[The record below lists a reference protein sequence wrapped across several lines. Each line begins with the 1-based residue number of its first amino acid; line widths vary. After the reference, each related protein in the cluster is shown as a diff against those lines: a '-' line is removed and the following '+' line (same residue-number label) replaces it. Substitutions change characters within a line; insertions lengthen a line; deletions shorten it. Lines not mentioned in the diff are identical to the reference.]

1 MSQQNK
7 RLMVKRLI
15 SFLGKEINGLHEA
28 AYLLGLFAVLSQVLA
43 LLRDRLLV
51 HAFGAGTTLDLYYA
65 AFRIPDFLF
74 VIVASFF
81 SASIVIPHLSAKIR
95 EGIAPGRHFL
105 SVLFSTFLIMMTS
118 ASMLAFV
125 LVPYLIPYLFPGF
138 AAEPLRS
145 EIILMTRILLLSPIF
160 LGLSNLFASV
170 TQLYNRFFI
179 YGISPLLYNIGII
192 IGVVVLAPRYGISGL
207 VWGVAL
213 GAIMHFLVQAPFV
226 IRKGLLPR
234 LIISLKRFREIN
246 SLVIVALP
254 RTLALSAQELS
265 RFFLVFLASL
275 MNVGSIS
282 IFSLSYNL
290 QSVPLSIIG
299 VSYSLAAFPALA
311 NLFAAGEREKFVDLV
326 STTSRYIIFF
336 SLPLIALF
344 VVLRAHIVRV
354 ILGSGAF
361 SWQDTRLTAAALAMF
376 VVSLAA
382 QGLILIFTRARY
394 ASGDTKTSFYINI
407 VTVGVTILSAFGLT
421 YLASHAPM
429 FQALIDVLFRVG
441 DIGGTS
447 VLMLPLAFSVGSIF
461 GATVHIFTFDRDV
474 EPSGIARVLLKIT
487 GQMTLVSICIG
498 LVTYV
503 TLNLTDQIFDKYLSL
518 NTLVGI
524 FTHGLTAGVI
534 GCLAGIMLLVLVGSR
549 ELTEVTKS
557 LRRRFWN
564 TPVIGPDPGVNS

>member
-1 MSQQNK
+1 
-7 RLMVKRLI
+7 MVKRFI

-28 AYLLGLFAVLSQVLA
+28 AYLLGVFAVLSQVLA

-51 HAFGAGTTLDLYYA
+51 HTFGAGTTLDLYYA

-74 VIVASFF
+74 VIIASFF

-95 EGIAPGRHFL
+95 EGVAPGRHFL
-105 SVLFSTFLIMMTS
+105 SVLFSAFLLMIIS
-118 ASMLAFV
+118 ASSLAFV

-138 AAEPLRS
+138 AEEPLRS

-179 YGISPLLYNIGII
+179 YGISPLLYNVGII
-192 IGVVVLAPRYGISGL
+192 VGVVFLAPRMGVAGL

-213 GAIMHFLVQAPFV
+213 GAVMHFAVQAPFV

-234 LIISLKRFREIN
+234 LIVSLRRFREIN
-246 SLVIVALP
+246 SLVWVAMP

-299 VSYSLAAFPALA
+299 VSYSLAAFPTLA
-311 NLFAAGEREKFVDLV
+311 NLFAAGESKKFNDLV
-326 STTSRYIIFF
+326 TTTSRYIIFF

-354 ILGSGAF
+354 ILGSGEF

-394 ASGDTKTSFYINI
+394 ASGDTRTSFYVNMMSVI
-407 VTVGVTILSAFGLT
+407 VTIGAGFGLNHLIQT
-421 YLASHAPM
+421 APA
-429 FQALIDVLFRVG
+429 FQTMIDTLFRVS
-441 DIGGTS
+441 DIPGTS
-447 VLMLPLAFSVGSIF
+447 VLMLPLAFSIGSIL
-461 GATVHIFTFDRDV
+461 GATVHIFSFDRDHA
-474 EPSGIARVLLKIT
+474 PHGIARTLVAIT
-487 GQMTLVSICIG
+487 GQMFIVSVCIG

-503 TLNLTDQIFDKYLSL
+503 TLNLTDTVFDQLLSL

-524 FTHGLTAGVI
+524 FTHGLTAGVV
-534 GCLAGIMLLVLVGSR
+534 GCIAGIMLLVLVGSR
-549 ELTEVTKS
+549 ELTEVTRS

-564 TPVIGPDPGVNS
+564 TPVIGPDPNVNV